1 MAEITISEVKVDA
14 EKLKQVISNSDELR
28 ASMEKHVSRITANAN
43 AMSAGYRTGR
53 FYDRAEG
60 RLKGNTQPVYSGDVQ
75 KRGGS
80 LVGLIHP
87 GNYAAMKDNHEHN
100 TLLKSI

>member
-1 MAEITISEVKVDA
+1 MAEIEIYLDKKKLVKVINDS
-14 EKLKQVISNSDELR
+14 EELK
-28 ASMEKHVSRITANAN
+28 ASMEGHVSRITANAN

-60 RLKGNTQPVYSGDVQ
+60 KLKGNTQPEYKGDVQ
-75 KRGGS
+75 KRRGT

-87 GNYAAMKDNHEHN
+87 NNYAAMKDNYEHN